1 MDNDVSQVIDRT
13 DLIENL
19 LNQIIEKFLSPRK
32 EVFPFFWNVFL
43 DGSMI
48 SLGTKVRLVI
58 LIAKE
63 IEFKINQES
72 IRRVINLRNAFAH
85 HGLQS
90 HPTYIVGKTPDE
102 DKQSYQLQVIT
113 SSLKI
118 KKISRVE
125 ALDEFNKYYDSAKKT
140 LVEMIKALNNNL
152 LLEK

>member
-19 LNQIIEKFLSPRK
+19 LNQIIVKFLSPRE

-58 LIAKE
+58 LIAQE
-63 IEFKINQES
+63 IEFKLGQDY
-72 IRRVINLRNAFAH
+72 IRRVVNLRNAFAH

-102 DKQSYQLQVIT
+102 DKLSYQLQVIT

-118 KKISRVE
+118 KRLSRLE
-125 ALDEFNKYYDSAKKT
+125 ALEDFNKNYDSAKKT
-140 LVEMIKALNNNL
+140 LVEMIKALENNL
-152 LLEK
+152 R